1 MNEMILMGHVFFG
14 VACLLSTLWVF
25 VETLNASPANQGR
38 IRTASYAA
46 ASFMWLAFLV
56 GGFFY
61 VTAYAPD
68 KAVILKGPWPFAHE
82 IIMETKEHLVI
93 MLLLLATYLPITTAT
108 PLSTHPEAR
117 RLVLWVSG
125 LTALLAFT
133 MEGEGGMIAMGVK
146 LGLLH
151 AK

>member
-1 MNEMILMGHVFFG
+1 MNEILLLGHVFFG

-25 VETLNASPANQGR
+25 VETLNASAANQHR
-38 IRTASYAA
+38 IRLASYAA
-46 ASFMWLAFLV
+46 AAFMWLAFLV
-56 GGFFY
+56 GGRFY

-82 IIMETKEHLVI
+82 IVMETKEHLVI
-93 MLLLLATYLPITTAT
+93 MLLLLATYLPLTTAARLAT
-108 PLSTHPEAR
+108 NPDAR

-125 LTALLAFT
+125 LTALLALT
-133 MEGEGGMIAMGVK
+133 MEGEGGLIAMGVK

-151 AK
+151 AQ